1 MSWSSADTGRE
12 AARALRERGIDRGMV
27 AVEYPFIPAD
37 TLDVLRA
44 ELPQVRFVDAQKLL
58 EALRAV
64 KSPAELALVRE
75 ASQKIIDSMLATF
88 DGAMPGQTKAEI
100 AERFRREQ
108 TARGLAFD
116 YVLVAAAPSLNRAPS
131 DQEAWL
137 PGAALSLDSGGM
149 FRGYIGDLAR
159 MGLAAAGPDQLQADL
174 LAEIEAVQEAAR
186 VPVRAGARGG
196 DIFAAAEKALAGCP
210 HASDLTFVAHGMGLI
225 THEAPRMTATGPV
238 PYPADHAELPLQPGM
253 VLSIETWAE
262 HEQAGFI
269 KLEDTLI
276 VTADGWEAPGD
287 TGRGYNI
294 PAACRAA
301 GK

>member
-1 MSWSSADTGRE
+1 MR
-12 AARALRERGIDRGMV
+12 
-27 AVEYPFIPAD
+27 FI
-37 TLDVLRA
+37 
-44 ELPQVRFVDAQKLL
+44 DAQKLL

-88 DGAMPGQTKAEI
+88 DGAVPGETKAEI

-149 FRGYIGDLAR
+149 YRGYIGDLAR
-159 MGLAAAGPDQLQADL
+159 MGLAAAGPDRLQADL
-174 LAEIEAVQEAAR
+174 LAEIEAVQQAAR

-210 HASDLTFVAHGMGLI
+210 HASDMRFVAHGMGLI
-225 THEAPRMTATGPV
+225 THEAPRLTA
-238 PYPADHAELPLQPGM
+238 PARSLTQPTTRSCRCSRDGAVHRDM
-253 VLSIETWAE
+253 GRTRPRRVR
-262 HEQAGFI
+262 QAGGH
-269 KLEDTLI
+269 
-276 VTADGWEAPGD
+276 ADRHPGGWEAPGD

-301 GK
+301 GQ